1 MGGPIMPNMV
11 GLVRG
16 AMISLIAGIALFI
29 GGVVAIA
36 AKTVA
41 VGGVLLALAI
51 LSVCAGCLLLIR
63 FRSRARAGSADAQ
76 ARWQNVRDAA
86 PRDGRG

>member
-16 AMISLIAGIALFI
+16 AMISLIVGIVLFI

-41 VGGVLLALAI
+41 VGGVLLALAV
-51 LSVCAGCLLLIR
+51 LSVCGGCLLLVR

-76 ARWQNVRDAA
+76 ARWQAARDAA
-86 PRDGRG
+86 SSDGRG

>member
-16 AMISLIAGIALFI
+16 AMISLIVGIAAFI

-41 VGGVLLALAI
+41 VGGVLLVLAV
-51 LSVCAGCLLLIR
+51 LSVCVGCLLMLR

-76 ARWQNVRDAA
+76 ARWQATRDAA
-86 PRDGRG
+86 SRDGRS

>member
-16 AMISLIAGIALFI
+16 AMISLIVGIAAFI
-29 GGVVAIA
+29 GGIVAIA

-41 VGGVLLALAI
+41 VGGVLLVLAV
-51 LSVCAGCLLLIR
+51 LSVCVGCLLMLR

-76 ARWQNVRDAA
+76 ARWQATRDAA
-86 PRDGRG
+86 SRDGRG